1 MNSDH
6 TPAQTI
12 KKKYILYSVAGFIL
26 LVCLFLVFRYIT
38 EWRFQIS
45 TDDAYI
51 QGDITAIAP
60 KVSGYIKEVNIAA
73 NQEVKQGA
81 VLFTLDDG
89 DYRLALDDADARLVT
104 QARTLERI
112 KAQISA
118 ARTSLDEAE
127 AAHDAAVAIKTNAD
141 LTLNRAQTLQQSQS
155 VSQSMVDAAQSA
167 LDQAVANAT
176 RASAQIAAAK
186 ANIMVLQAQYNEAES
201 ATRSLQVARAKA
213 KRDLDFTVI
222 RAPIDG
228 IIGNLSSQKGN
239 LVVNGQQLAALVPNK
254 SLYIDANYKETQ
266 IAKIFGGETAH
277 ITIDGFEGDGFE
289 GKVLSLSPASG
300 AVFSILPPQNA
311 TGNFTKIV
319 QRIPVR
325 ISIPD
330 EVLKTGRIRAGM
342 SVHAIIDTRTKLK

>member
-1 MNSDH
+1 MSTDV
-6 TPAQTI
+6 TPTP
-12 KKKYILYSVAGFIL
+12 KKKYILYSVAGLIL
-26 LVCLFLVFRYIT
+26 LIGIFLAFRYVT

-60 KVSGYIKEVNIAA
+60 KVSGYIKEVNITA
-73 NQEVKQGA
+73 NQEVKQND

-89 DYRLALDDADARLVT
+89 DYRLALDDADAKLVT

-127 AAHDAAVAIKTNAD
+127 ATHDAAVAVKTNAD

-155 VSQSMVDAAQSA
+155 VSQSMVDAAQSS
-167 LDQAVANAT
+167 LDQAAANVT

-186 ANIMVLQAQYNEAES
+186 ANILVLQAQYNEAES
-201 ATRSLQVARAKA
+201 ATKSIQVARAKA

-228 IIGNLSSQKGN
+228 IIGNLSSQKGD

-266 IAKIFGGETAH
+266 IAEIFGGETAH

-325 ISIPD
+325 ISIP
-330 EVLKTGRIRAGM
+330 EEILKTGRIRAGM
-342 SVHAIIDTRTKLK
+342 SVHVIIDTRTKPK